1 MPLYITFIKIEHSM
15 NICNKYFK
23 IVINKETT
31 NIHSGVQIPTVSKRK
46 SGEEHSALEFHDTV
60 AGCSTRLTIV
70 CLAAQHTSGA
80 PAAPLCKSWTQAVLY
95 FLTSL
100 NTTKSLRFKM
110 FTTISSFL
118 ETTWAGCSV
127 VQCLLSHVPIVM
139 VCALGQE

>member
-23 IVINKETT
+23 RVIDKETT

-46 SGEEHSALEFHDTV
+46 SDEKHSALEFHDTV
-60 AGCSTRLTIV
+60 AGFSTWFNHFIMCLT
-70 CLAAQHTSGA
+70 AEHTSVA
-80 PAAPLCKSWTQAVLY
+80 PAAPLCKSWTPAVLY
-95 FLTSL
+95 LLTSL

-110 FTTISSFL
+110 FTTVSLFL

-127 VQCLLSHVPIVM
+127 VQC
-139 VCALGQE
+139 